1 MHIDVK
7 LSPTGDF
14 YEAEVDGK
22 YAGKLEF
29 VRRDGVIIYTH
40 TEVGEEF
47 EGKGVGGSLARTALD
62 AARAEGAQIV
72 PRCPFVGGWIR
83 RHPEYADL
91 IKDA

>member
-22 YAGKLEF
+22 HAGKLEF
-29 VRRDGVIIYTH
+29 ARRDGVIVYIH
-40 TEVGEEF
+40 TEVDPEF
-47 EGKGVGGSLARTALD
+47 EGKGVGGALARTALD
-62 AARAEGAQIV
+62 AARAEGVRIV

-91 IKDA
+91 IKDS